1 MALTK
6 DGHPTQELHTL
17 IASALGKE
25 PIDWHRPHTGLSSAT
40 CMVVGFADGSS
51 AFVKAAVDDQGAKG
65 LRTEHEI
72 VSGVDSDL
80 VAREL
85 AWLEDGDR
93 PVLVME
99 DLRAA
104 HWPAD
109 HDPVTWKPG
118 QFDLLFAALRRVGE
132 LPPPASLPSARDGF
146 RPQWPLIERE
156 ADDFLALGL
165 CSEAWFSAA
174 LDGLVEA
181 ERNVPVG
188 GDALVHNDVR
198 SDNLCFVGRRV
209 VLVDWAQA
217 IRGNPQQDLASAL
230 ATLPL
235 EGGPDPFDVLPE
247 GGPWAAHM
255 AGWYVRR
262 AAHETQAPQW
272 LRTVFQRI
280 AVICLSWASRSLDLP
295 PWTGARWSEIRG

>member
-17 IASALGKE
+17 IASALSKE
-25 PIDWHRPHTGLSSAT
+25 PIDWHRPHTGRSAASF
-40 CMVVGFADGSS
+40 VVGFADGSS

-65 LRTEHEI
+65 LRTEHKI
-72 VSGVDSDL
+72 VSSVDSDL

-181 ERNVPVG
+181 EGNVPVE

-247 GGPWAAHM
+247 GGPWAAHI
-255 AGWYVRR
+255 AGQCARR

-272 LRTVFQRI
+272 LRRVFQRI

-295 PWTGARWSEIRG
+295 PWTGARWSEIR